1 MEVKLKDVASGGIHN
16 GPPSAEPQNGTD
28 EPTQTE
34 ATAGLPARLGMW
46 LMADHGTSIL
56 QRADPNGEA
65 GKGWLG
71 KAKVSSL
78 MCHPPTLSSSK

>member
-1 MEVKLKDVASGGIHN
+1 MWLRGASTMGLLLLSPRMGQMS
-16 GPPSAEPQNGTD
+16 PPKQRQPQ
-28 EPTQTE
+28 

-71 KAKVSSL
+71 TAKVTSL
-78 MCHPPTLSSSK
+78 MCHPPTLSSGK